1 MTLGDKTMRRVAVS
15 IPTLCSEKKSVCF
28 LLLLWLLSFYFNSS
42 ENSAH
47 V

>member
-1 MTLGDKTMRRVAVS
+1 MTLGDKTMQRIAVS
-15 IPTLCSEKKSVCF
+15 IPTLCSEKKVFF
-28 LLLLWLLSFYFNSS
+28 LLLLLFYFNSS

>member
-1 MTLGDKTMRRVAVS
+1 MTLGDKTMQRVAVS
-15 IPTLCSEKKSVCF
+15 IPTLCSEKSVCF
-28 LLLLWLLSFYFNSS
+28 LLLLLLLLFYFNSS

>member
-1 MTLGDKTMRRVAVS
+1 MTLGDKTMQRVAVS
-15 IPTLCSEKKSVCF
+15 IPTLCSEKKVFF
-28 LLLLWLLSFYFNSS
+28 LLLLLLFYFNSS

>member
-1 MTLGDKTMRRVAVS
+1 MTLGDKTMQRVAVS
-15 IPTLCSEKKSVCF
+15 IPTLCSEKSVCF
-28 LLLLWLLSFYFNSS
+28 LLLLLLFYFNSS